1 MLSPWFWRS
10 SARERF
16 ARTPRPALVIRR
28 RSLHTL
34 SAAHSSRP
42 LSLASLPLRHHV
54 DPPPRRFG
62 FSWSPRAPLRAFS
75 SEIWFREKRLILGTF
90 DTAEEAARAHDA
102 TAWRLLG
109 PRRDMNFPDV
119 SSQRAQDLAPLP
131 RLFTDKDRRV
141 HQRRQRRLTI
151 AEMDVEALVV
161 WRERFPQDIV
171 DERQFY
177 KQRRLERDARRTE
190 RAAYRE
196 DKRSRNQAAQ
206 LKLKLRETSG
216 WDFEDEQH
224 ADAYIQTSEEDITE
238 SESESD
244 E

>member
-1 MLSPWFWRS
+1 MSIRRLGASDFRGV
-10 SARERF
+10 RER
-16 ARTPRPALVIRR
+16 
-28 RSLHTL
+28 RS
-34 SAAHSSRP
+34 
-42 LSLASLPLRHHV
+42 
-54 DPPPRRFG
+54 G
-62 FSWSPRAPLRAFS
+62 AFS

-102 TAWRLLG
+102 AAWRLLR
-109 PRRDMNFPDV
+109 PRRDMNFPNV

-131 RLFTDKDRRV
+131 RLFTDEDRRV
-141 HQRRQRRLTI
+141 HRRRQRRLAI
-151 AEMDVEALVV
+151 AEKDVEALVV
-161 WRERFPQDIV
+161 WRGGFPQDIV

-177 KQRRLERDARRTE
+177 KQLRSERDARRRE

-196 DKRSRNQAAQ
+196 DKRSRKQAAQ

-216 WDFEDEQH
+216 WDFEDEAY